1 MDSGG
6 VALLFLFLLA
16 AATGAGLVALSA
28 AIGRRRPPPE
38 RLLPYECGLGPVGEP
53 RHRLPV
59 KFFLTAVLFIIFE
72 VEIAFFYPW
81 ALAFRERAQSGEGIV
96 LVVELALFMGFI
108 SIALLYAWGSGAL
121 EWEK

>member
-16 AATGAGLVALSA
+16 AAAGAGIVALSA
-28 AIGRRRPPPE
+28 VVGRRRPPPE
-38 RLLPYECGLGPVGEP
+38 RLLPYECGLDPIGEP
-53 RHRLPV
+53 RHRFPV
-59 KFFLTAVLFIIFE
+59 KFFLTAVLFIVFE

-96 LVVELALFMGFI
+96 LIVELALFMGVL
-108 SIALLYAWGSGAL
+108 SIALIYAWARGAL